1 MLAELALAQHQ
12 SPRLEM
18 THHSRF
24 AVAATV
30 KAESRTPAGST
41 TTAPEVFIGSIALQ
55 LDTAMTHTRSQR
67 QRYSVLSSCTTCLDA
82 QVEDLNAQSKEPTA
96 QLDRGPT
103 RHGRE
108 REHALASSASLSQ
121 GVSHAFGGQ
130 AQLLGVVLDG
140 GLRKIPVC
148 ITKHRGTSAASAA
161 SVPTLRHAEGD
172 MAKIPPGGVRLRRK
186 GSCGDGPFGVSAVAV
201 RAAKA
206 ARMWTPCGVAGRLS
220 ERVERGGARV
230 EWRFLLPQLEMHL
243 RC

>member
-12 SPRLEM
+12 PPRLEM
-18 THHSRF
+18 THHSSF
-24 AVAATV
+24 TVAAKV
-30 KAESRTPAGST
+30 KAEGRMPAGST

-55 LDTAMTHTRSQR
+55 LDAAMTHTRSQR
-67 QRYSVLSSCTTCLDA
+67 QRYSTLSSCTTCLQA
-82 QVEDLNAQSKEPTA
+82 QVEERNTESKEPTA
-96 QLDRGPT
+96 QLDHGPM

-148 ITKHRGTSAASAA
+148 ITEHRGTSAASAA

-172 MAKIPPGGVRLRRK
+172 MAKILQGV
-186 GSCGDGPFGVSAVAV
+186 CVCDE
-201 RAAKA
+201 KA
-206 ARMWTPCGVAGRLS
+206 LAGRDHS
-220 ERVERGGARV
+220 V
-230 EWRFLLPQLEMHL
+230 FL
-243 RC
+243 R